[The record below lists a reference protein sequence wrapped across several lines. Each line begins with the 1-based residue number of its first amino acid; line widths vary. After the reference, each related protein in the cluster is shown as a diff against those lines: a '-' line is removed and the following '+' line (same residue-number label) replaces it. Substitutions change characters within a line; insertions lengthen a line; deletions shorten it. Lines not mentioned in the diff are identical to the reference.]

1 MGTPLLLPRRL
12 PPLLR
17 PPQPLSRR
25 VPVARPVAVAGSTR
39 DLAVMPGN
47 NSSIQQMHPV
57 QKILKAA
64 TRTAKNAMKGLAR
77 LAKTRKAR
85 KGGRKGGYKYF

>member
-1 MGTPLLLPRRL
+1 
-12 PPLLR
+12 
-17 PPQPLSRR
+17 
-25 VPVARPVAVAGSTR
+25 
-39 DLAVMPGN
+39 MPGN

-85 KGGRKGGYKYF
+85 KGSRKGGYKYF